1 MEEPAKS
8 WRHCFLRLKK
18 QNRKLIR
25 PGRKNGD
32 IKISA
37 LIPLSTARAKSRN
50 GVKGRS
56 GLADAVLRRRVAL
69 PKVCPRKKAR

>member
-1 MEEPAKS
+1 METLLLTVE
-8 WRHCFLRLKK
+8 K

-50 GVKGRS
+50 GVKGRFS
-56 GLADAVLRRRVAL
+56 LADALLRRRVAY
-69 PKVCPRKKAR
+69 PKFVHGKKVR